1 VNEFCTCGAR
11 LPEGARFCHK
21 CGKPQFE
28 LPRTEEEPQPAVRLP
43 EPVATR
49 AASLGVIGM
58 RDPFAV
64 RVAVLAGSV
73 AVLLLFLPLP
83 PPLNL
88 LWLTVLLVAAGFAA
102 VWLYQKRTG
111 TYLSAGNGAR
121 LGTMVG
127 AFAFVIYLAVF
138 TLILL
143 LAESGSIQEAL
154 RTSMEAQNSSPET
167 VQQLE
172 ALLSSPVAFA
182 FMLCFV
188 LTAIL
193 VALMMLGAAGGALGA
208 KVLEKD

>member
-1 VNEFCTCGAR
+1 M
-11 LPEGARFCHK
+11 
-21 CGKPQFE
+21 
-28 LPRTEEEPQPAVRLP
+28 EEEPQPVVRPP
-43 EPVATR
+43 EPVAPR

-64 RVAVLAGSV
+64 RVSVLAGSV

-83 PPLNL
+83 PPINL

-111 TYLSAGNGAR
+111 THLTAGNGAR

-208 KVLEKD
+208 KVLEKE